1 MKPPARPSL
10 IDANPL
16 LKNWLEF
23 AEDGSVQVLS
33 GRVELGQ
40 GILTAIAQIAA
51 EELGLPL
58 SQVTVTASETD
69 RSANEGYTAGSFS
82 VEMGGAAVRTAAAE
96 AARLIR
102 AEAAK
107 RLGDDEADITIRD
120 GKILSDGAE
129 TGLPFGELAQSIDLA
144 SKVPPVDGWPRYEH
158 ATTIGKPSPRVDL
171 PAKVTGGAF
180 IQDVDLPDM
189 LHARVLRPPVPGAM
203 LVSLDEERVK
213 KLPGVVAVHRD
224 GSFVAV
230 ACETEYQAVRALEA
244 LRLAATWSDSESLP
258 DIGEWGT
265 WLRNQSSSDEENEK
279 GQRLPATETVAEVSA
294 SYSRPLIAHASI
306 GPSCGLAQMAN
317 GKLTVWSHT
326 QGVYPLRAALAK
338 ALELEVG
345 NVHVIHAQG
354 AGCYGHNGADD
365 AATDAAILAL
375 ALAPRP
381 VRIQWMRDDELAW
394 SPHGAPM
401 SVSMNGA
408 VTKDGK
414 VGDWTMDI
422 WSGPQTSRPGFM
434 GHPNLMP
441 PAYLD
446 KPVPLTNAH
455 ENPMMFMA
463 GDRNAEAI
471 YDLPRQRIVYHKVH
485 IPFRTSS
492 LRSLGAFANVF
503 AIECFMD
510 EMAGAAGK
518 DPVAFRLDHLSD
530 PRARDVLERAAAMAG
545 WEAGSD
551 RAVGVAF
558 SRYKNSAA
566 YAAIVVEVE
575 IGDDIRVSKVW
586 CAVDAGLLVNPDGAS
601 NQIEGGIIQSISW
614 TLKEQVGFDHTGIT
628 ARGWDSYPILRFG
641 EVPEIAVDFMVRPGL
656 PPLGV
661 GEASQGPTAAA
672 LANAVA
678 KALGVRVRDL
688 PISRDRLLAVS

>member
-10 IDANPL
+10 VEANPL
-16 LKNWLEF
+16 LKNWLAF
-23 AEDGSVQVLS
+23 SQDGSVQVLS

-51 EELGLPL
+51 EELGLPV
-58 SQVTVTASETD
+58 SQVTVTASETG

-102 AEAAK
+102 AEAAG
-107 RLGDDEADITIRD
+107 RLGCDQTSIDLRD
-120 GKILSDGAE
+120 GKILRDGAE
-129 TGLPFGELAQSIDLA
+129 TDLSFGYVACAIDLENE
-144 SKVPPVDGWPRYEH
+144 VPPVDGWPAYDH
-158 ATTIGKPSPRVDL
+158 ATIIGKPSPRVDL

-180 IQDVDLPDM
+180 IQDIALPEM
-189 LHARVLRPPVPGAM
+189 LHARVLRPSVPGAM
-203 LVSLDEERVK
+203 LVSLDEDRIK

-230 ACETEYQAVRALEA
+230 ACEKEYQAVRALEA

-265 WLRNQSSSDEENEK
+265 WLRNQSSSDEETEK
-279 GQRLPATETVAEVSA
+279 GQRLPATETVAEISA

-306 GPSCGLAQMAN
+306 GPSCGLAQMVD

-338 ALELEVG
+338 ALGLEVG

-381 VRIQWMRDDELAW
+381 VRVQWMRDDELAW

-414 VGDWTMDI
+414 IGDWTIDI

-510 EMAGAAGK
+510 EMAAAAGK

-530 PRARDVLERAAAMAG
+530 PRARDVLKRAAAMAG

-575 IGDDIRVSKVW
+575 IGDDIRVANVW

-614 TLKEQVGFDHTGIT
+614 TLKEQVGFDHTSIT

-641 EVPEIAVDFMVRPGL
+641 EVPEIAVDFMVRPGM

-678 KALGVRVRDL
+678 QALGVRVRDL
-688 PISRDRLLAVS
+688 PISRERLLAAS

>member
-1 MKPPARPSL
+1 MKMPARPSL
-10 IDANPL
+10 TEANPL
-16 LKNWLEF
+16 LKNWLDF
-23 AEDGSVQVLS
+23 GQDGSVRVLS

-51 EELGLPL
+51 EELGVPL
-58 SQVTVTASETD
+58 SQVTVAPSETGK
-69 RSANEGYTAGSFS
+69 SANEGYTAGSFS
-82 VEMGGAAVRTAAAE
+82 VEMGGAAVRAVAAE

-102 AEAAK
+102 AEAAN
-107 RLGDDEADITIRD
+107 RLGCGEENITVRD
-120 GKILSDGAE
+120 GKILRDGAE
-129 TGLPFGELAQSIDLA
+129 TDLAFGYVACTIDLEGEA
-144 SKVPPVDGWPRYEH
+144 PPVDGWPGYEH
-158 ATTIGKPSPRVDL
+158 AVTVGKACPRVDL

-180 IQDVDLPDM
+180 IQDVELPEM

-203 LVSLDEERVK
+203 LVSLDHGRIK
-213 KLPGVVAVHRD
+213 KMPGVVAVHRD

-230 ACETEYQAVRALEA
+230 VCEKEYQAVRALEA
-244 LRLAATWSDSESLP
+244 LRLAATWSESDSLP
-258 DIGEWGT
+258 DIGEWGS
-265 WLRNQSSSDEENEK
+265 WLRNQPSTDDENEK
-279 GQRLPATETVAEVSA
+279 GQRLPASETVAEVSA

-306 GPSCGLAQMAN
+306 GPSCGLAQMVD

-338 ALELEVG
+338 ALELEEG

-375 ALAPRP
+375 ALSPHA
-381 VRIQWMRDDELAW
+381 VRVQWMRDDELAW

-414 VGDWTMDI
+414 IGDWTMDI
-422 WSGPQTSRPGFM
+422 WSGPQTSRPGFL

-446 KPVPLTNAH
+446 KPVPLTTAH

-463 GDRNAEAI
+463 GDRNAEAL

-510 EMAGAAGK
+510 EMAAAAEK

-551 RAVGVAF
+551 RA
-558 SRYKNSAA
+558 
-566 YAAIVVEVE
+566 
-575 IGDDIRVSKVW
+575 
-586 CAVDAGLLVNPDGAS
+586 
-601 NQIEGGIIQSISW
+601 
-614 TLKEQVGFDHTGIT
+614 
-628 ARGWDSYPILRFG
+628 RGSER
-641 EVPEIAVDFMVRPGL
+641 
-656 PPLGV
+656 
-661 GEASQGPTAAA
+661 
-672 LANAVA
+672 
-678 KALGVRVRDL
+678 
-688 PISRDRLLAVS
+688 